1 MLSSSQAFLLLAA
14 ALPLVMVMAGPLE
27 RRIYRSDP
35 ATGMKFVAYGGNI
48 VLLWAMA
55 AAAVGVEGW
64 ARLFASPAQGA
75 AWLWAP
81 ALTKPALALAVGAY
95 MIAALL
101 PLFQSLRGLRWRR
114 AYAAAYR
121 RGFADIAGM
130 LPDTALERAA
140 WALLSLTAGVCEELY
155 FRGFLIRILHER
167 GLDLP
172 LAAALVASSLIF
184 GLGHLYQGA
193 KGVLGTTIGGGV
205 FGLLF
210 LLTGSL
216 IPGVVLHA
224 LIDLQIAYVL
234 TPGRNEAA
242 VEEGAQLAGAA

>member
-1 MLSSSQAFLLLAA
+1 MFNSSQAVLLLAA

-27 RRIYRSDP
+27 RRIYRSNP
-35 ATGMKFVAYGGNI
+35 STGLKFVAYGGNI

-64 ARLFASPAQGA
+64 GRLLQSPAPSKS
-75 AWLWAP
+75 WLWAP
-81 ALTKPALALAVGAY
+81 VVTKPVLAAAVGAY
-95 MIAALL
+95 MLVALL
-101 PLFQSLRGLRWRR
+101 PLFQSLRGPRWRR

-121 RGFADIAGM
+121 RGFAEIAGM
-130 LPDTALERAA
+130 LPNTALERAA

-155 FRGFLIRILHER
+155 FRGFLIRVLQER
-167 GLDLP
+167 GPELP
-172 LAAALVASSLIF
+172 LAAALVVSSLIF

-193 KGVLGTTIGGGV
+193 KGVLGTTIGGAG

-234 TPGRNEAA
+234 TPGREETAA
-242 VEEGAQLAGAA
+242 IA